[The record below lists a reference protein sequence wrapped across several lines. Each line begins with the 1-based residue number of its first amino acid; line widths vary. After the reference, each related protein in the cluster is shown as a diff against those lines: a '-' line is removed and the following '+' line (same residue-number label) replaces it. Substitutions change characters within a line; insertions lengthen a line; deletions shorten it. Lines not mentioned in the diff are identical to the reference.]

1 MEVEA
6 IDIEVPARR
15 KQVKQAPPSRKMFA
29 VVPIRALEDRRLT
42 DGSVRTLAKVCS
54 WANRAGITWVSMT
67 RIAAESG
74 VRRQVIHKHM
84 TILKKHGYIEVI
96 KRGFRGFAGDTIRI
110 VYDPQISA
118 MDAISIASKVEDA
131 RPPFLKELEKKM
143 QSIPPKKQQQMIADM
158 IAGVV
163 KPVANSKPAGRHYN
177 MPADGETAA
186 VKRIRAGLKKRPH
199 SQSKSDECQ
208 NSPHSQLR
216 DCINSLK
223 TRGVQAIDE
232 VEKEVFRVMNESI
245 PVELSER
252 LVDEVMS
259 RYAAEGIT
267 SPRPMLVAES
277 VLAAYTK
284 HLENAL
290 GLATGDE
297 RGAG

>member
-6 IDIEVPARR
+6 IDIKVPARR

-42 DGSVRTLAKVCS
+42 DGALRTLAKVCS
-54 WANRAGITWVSMT
+54 WANRAGITWVSQT

-74 VRRQVIHKHM
+74 IRRQVIHKHM
-84 TILKKHGYIEVI
+84 VLLKKHGYIEVI
-96 KRGFRGFAGDTIRI
+96 KRGFRGFAGDTIRV
-110 VYDPQISA
+110 VYDPQVSA
-118 MDAISIASKVEDA
+118 TDAISIASRIEDS
-131 RPPFLKELEKKM
+131 RPPFLQELEKKM

-163 KPVANSKPAGRHYN
+163 KPLAKSKPAGRQYN

-186 VKRIRAGLKKRPH
+186 VKRIRAGLKKKPH
-199 SQSKSDECQ
+199 SQLKSDECI
-208 NSPHSQLR
+208 NTVHSQPR

-232 VEKEVFRVMNESI
+232 VDKEVFRIMNESV
-245 PVELSER
+245 PVELAER
-252 LVDEVMS
+252 LVDEVM
-259 RYAAEGIT
+259 RLYAAEGIAN
-267 SPRPMLVAES
+267 PRPASVAEA
-277 VLAAYTK
+277 VLTAHGRY
-284 HLENAL
+284 LENAL
-290 GLATGDE
+290 GIATGDD